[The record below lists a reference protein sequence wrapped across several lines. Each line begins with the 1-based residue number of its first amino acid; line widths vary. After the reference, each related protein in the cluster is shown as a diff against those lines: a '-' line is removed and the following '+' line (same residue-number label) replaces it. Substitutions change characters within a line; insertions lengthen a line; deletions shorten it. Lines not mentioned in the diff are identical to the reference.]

1 MKAATICRT
10 IYRDAKGRFSKA
22 PAGAKRTVLKA
33 PRHQT
38 RGKFKI
44 IKSSESPKTKIS
56 GSGTPGKVYRVK
68 LIDSEINKLRREAKA
83 KGGEFYKGFLAW
95 ERDVKQANAAEAQKL
110 LREMRERMRSNA
122 MEKEFLRER
131 SSRGGKNAAKAKAE
145 VKAKAE
151 GLKGLSQSE
160 LLARLKQGSRADRKA
175 VELELK
181 RRGIEPV
188 KRRRKK

>member
-1 MKAATICRT
+1 VKAATICRT
-10 IYRDAKGRFSKA
+10 IYRDAKGRFTKA
-22 PAGAKRTVLKA
+22 PADAKAITLKN
-33 PRHQT
+33 PRRQAG
-38 RGKFKI
+38 GKFKI
-44 IKSSESPKTKIS
+44 VKASEGPKTKIS
-56 GSGTPGKVYRVK
+56 GSGAPGKVYRVR
-68 LIDSEINKLRREAKA
+68 LIDAEVNKLRREAKA
-83 KGGEFYKGFLAW
+83 QGGEFYKGFLQW
-95 ERDVKQANAAEAQKL
+95 EKEVKRANAAEAQKL
-110 LREMRERMRSNA
+110 LREMRERLRSQA
-122 MEKEFLRER
+122 MEAEFVRER
-131 SSRGGKNAAKAKAE
+131 ASRGGKNAAKAKAE